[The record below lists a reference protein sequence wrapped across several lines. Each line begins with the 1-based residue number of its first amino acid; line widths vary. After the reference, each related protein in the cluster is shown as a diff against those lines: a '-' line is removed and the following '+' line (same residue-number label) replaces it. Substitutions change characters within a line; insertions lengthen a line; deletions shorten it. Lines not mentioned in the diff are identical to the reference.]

1 MITFYVAVGL
11 GQDYRFIPEGDVYRN
26 DDFTN
31 EHVERVTVKD
41 EEAAMKWRGAYR
53 AYMAAARTPNQ
64 TSEDRA
70 ENAKI
75 IAEAQATMQQLEAE
89 EEVPA

>member
-1 MITFYVAVGL
+1 MAYEFYVAVGL
-11 GQDYRFIPEGDVYRN
+11 GQDFRFGTMDKYWD

-31 EHVERVTVKD
+31 ESVERVTVKD
-41 EEAAMKWRGAYR
+41 AEAAIKWRGAYR
-53 AYMAAARTPNQ
+53 AYMSAAWTPNQ

-89 EEVPA
+89 AEA